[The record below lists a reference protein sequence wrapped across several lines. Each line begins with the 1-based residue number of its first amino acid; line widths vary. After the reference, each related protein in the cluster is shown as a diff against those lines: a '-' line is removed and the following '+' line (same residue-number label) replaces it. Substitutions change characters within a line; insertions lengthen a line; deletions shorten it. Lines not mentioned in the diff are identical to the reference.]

1 MITVAV
7 LLRLI
12 SLVAATLTVVT
23 TVAEVSFSFCFIL
36 TAIDGTRRFEGV
48 TVGLPRLPA
57 LVKLLASL
65 ALLLPLL
72 LFVEMLADIRL
83 LVLLLVLLG
92 ESIFPP
98 PPPDDAANRWPKLL
112 EWWVSSLIPT
122 VAPDDDLSRAA
133 ARSLEDLVV
142 RIGC

>member
-1 MITVAV
+1 M
-7 LLRLI
+7 
-12 SLVAATLTVVT
+12 TVVT

-36 TAIDGTRRFEGV
+36 TAIDGTRRFVGV

-65 ALLLPLL
+65 LLPLL
-72 LFVEMLADIRL
+72 LLVEMLADIRL
-83 LVLLLVLLG
+83 VVLLLLVLLG

-112 EWWVSSLIPT
+112 EWWVSSLSPT